1 MVMGGTIIEPPLA
14 PTWPMVHLASMTPEY
29 AVRVTGAA
37 LCRGIVEAIAA
48 AMMPFAKATVY

>member
-14 PTWPMVHLASMTPEY
+14 PTWPMVHLASVTPEY

-48 AMMPFAKATVY
+48 AMMPFAKATVC

>member
-1 MVMGGTIIEPPLA
+1 MVMGGTIIESPLA

-37 LCRGIVEAIAA
+37 LCRGIVGAIAA
-48 AMMPFAKATVY
+48 AMMPFAKATVC